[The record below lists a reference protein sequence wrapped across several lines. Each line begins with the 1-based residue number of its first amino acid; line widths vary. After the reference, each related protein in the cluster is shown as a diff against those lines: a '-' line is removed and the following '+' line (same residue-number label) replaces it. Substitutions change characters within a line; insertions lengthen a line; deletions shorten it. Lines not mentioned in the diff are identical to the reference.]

1 MANSD
6 IYSDILYIQ
15 KTTFGWMV
23 RLVLKFKNLLA
34 YTINITDAITF
45 LKLHCHFNPE
55 KSIAERTTLI
65 RT

>member
-23 RLVLKFKNLLA
+23 RLVLKSKNLLA
-34 YTINITDAITF
+34 YTINITYATF
-45 LKLHCHFNPE
+45 KIEWKF
-55 KSIAERTTLI
+55 
-65 RT
+65 